1 MLRYSE
7 VIGLPVICAAT
18 GKKAGVI
25 KDIVFC
31 PENKKIAAFEIEKN
45 SCEIKK
51 KVVLKEDV
59 LSLGKDAMIIE
70 NENKIIAFKKVK
82 DKLGVKKKGTIIGF
96 KIYTKYGEDIG
107 VVKDILF
114 DFEKNTL
121 DGVEV
126 SDGLI
131 QDIVKGR
138 NLLPLLGKVE
148 FRKENILVEKAAV
161 EEMMETGKG
170 IKGIINKT

>member
-1 MLRYSE
+1 MCRKWE
-7 VIGLPVICAAT
+7 
-18 GKKAGVI
+18 I
-25 KDIVFC
+25 KDIIFC
-31 PENKKIAAFEIEKN
+31 TENKRIVAFEIERN
-45 SCEIKK
+45 SYEIKK
-51 KVVLKEDV
+51 KIVLKEDV

-70 NENKIIAFKKVK
+70 NEKKMLAFAKLK
-82 DKLGVKKKGTIIGF
+82 DDLGIKKKDTIIGL

-114 DFEKNTL
+114 DFQKDTL

-131 QDIVKGR
+131 QDVVQGR

-148 FRKENILVEKAAV
+148 FGEENILVERAAV
-161 EEMMETGKG
+161 EEMMEKGKG

>member
-1 MLRYSE
+1 MVKYSE
-7 VIGLPVICAAT
+7 VIGLPVICAVS
-18 GKKAGVI
+18 GKKIGII
-25 KDIVFC
+25 KDIIFC

-51 KVVLKEDV
+51 KIVLKEHV
-59 LSLGKDAMIIE
+59 INLGKDAMIIE
-70 NENKIIAFKKVK
+70 NEEKVIPFKKVK
-82 DKLGVKKKGTIIGF
+82 DKLGIKKKGTIIGF

-148 FRKENILVEKAAV
+148 FGKENILVERSAV
-161 EEMMETGKG
+161 EEMMEKGKG

>member
-1 MLRYSE
+1 MERYSE
-7 VIGLPVICAAT
+7 VIGLPVICVEN
-18 GKKAGVI
+18 GKKVGII
-25 KDIVFC
+25 KDIIFC
-31 PENKKIAAFEIEKN
+31 TENKRIVAFEIERN
-45 SCEIKK
+45 SYEIKK
-51 KVVLKEDV
+51 KIVLKEDV

-70 NENKIIAFKKVK
+70 NEKKMLAFAKLK
-82 DKLGVKKKGTIIGF
+82 DDLGIKKKDTIIGL

-114 DFEKNTL
+114 DFQKDTL

-131 QDIVKGR
+131 QDVVQGR

-148 FRKENILVEKAAV
+148 FGEENILVERAAV
-161 EEMMETGKG
+161 EEMMEKGKG

>member
-1 MLRYSE
+1 
-7 VIGLPVICAAT
+7 
-18 GKKAGVI
+18 
-25 KDIVFC
+25 
-31 PENKKIAAFEIEKN
+31 
-45 SCEIKK
+45 
-51 KVVLKEDV
+51 
-59 LSLGKDAMIIE
+59 MIIE
-70 NENKIIAFKKVK
+70 NEEKVIPFKKVK
-82 DKLGVKKKGTIIGF
+82 DKLGIKKKGTIIGF

-148 FRKENILVEKAAV
+148 FGKENILVERSAV
-161 EEMMETGKG
+161 EEMMEKGKG